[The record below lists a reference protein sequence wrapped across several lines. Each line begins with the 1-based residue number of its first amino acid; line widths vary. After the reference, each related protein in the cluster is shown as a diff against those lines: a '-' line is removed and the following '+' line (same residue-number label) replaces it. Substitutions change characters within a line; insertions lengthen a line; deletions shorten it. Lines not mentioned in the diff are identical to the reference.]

1 MTVGLNSPIEAD
13 VRAAYAR
20 LRDIRDATA
29 RALGANEARLELSM
43 GMSRDLEWA
52 IAEGATIVRLGTAV
66 FGERRLR

>member
-1 MTVGLNSPIEAD
+1 MDRGLHGVD
-13 VRAAYAR
+13 QCAAYAR

-29 RALGANEARLELSM
+29 RALGVSESDLELSM